1 MKEPLPRKIEESLAA
16 HVRIASGLK
25 RQAEQQGRLPVPFIT
40 ISRQFG
46 CEAIVLAEALA
57 PKLDAA
63 EKLESGAWHI
73 YSKQIIEAMAD
84 EHYSATQLMDALDMK
99 ARTAIEEFIE
109 TVVGRISDLKLL
121 HKLLRAIRVTAT
133 LGRCIIIGR
142 GGALL
147 TRDMPGGIHLR
158 LVASEEFRLKGLVDR
173 FGWTMDKAMQVLRQE
188 DSIRLS
194 FFEKY
199 LHSNPNDAQNYD
211 LVLNT
216 ERLSRAEQLD
226 QILMLF
232 KARNL

>member
-1 MKEPLPRKIEESLAA
+1 MTESLPRRIEESLAA

-40 ISRQFG
+40 MSRQFG

-57 PKLDAA
+57 QKLDET
-63 EKLESGAWHI
+63 EKLEQGSWQV

-84 EHYSATQLMDALDMK
+84 KEYSAAQLMEALDLK

-109 TVVGRISDLKLL
+109 TIVGRISDLKLL
-121 HKLLRAIRVTAT
+121 NKLVRTLRATAT

-147 TRDMPGGIHLR
+147 TRDMPGGIHIR
-158 LVASEEFRLKGLVDR
+158 LVAPEEFRLQGLVTR
-173 FGWTMDKAMQVLRQE
+173 FQWSMAKAQQVLRQE
-188 DSIRLS
+188 DNIRLN
-194 FFEKY
+194 FFKKY

-226 QILMLF
+226 QILTLF